1 MNKQRQSPAPR
12 LVIVLASLLTGL
24 LLVPWTVVRAEQLK
38 DLYEMEVLG
47 VTVAQGG
54 DQTAVLLRSK
64 GAKRELT
71 LFVGPF
77 EAQSIAVP
85 LQQMK
90 PLRPLTHDLTLSLLA
105 AFRSHLGRV
114 IISDF
119 KDNTYFATLYIET
132 DGKEITVDSRPSD
145 AIALAL
151 RAGAPIYAS
160 SKALDGASANRSL
173 R

>member
-1 MNKQRQSPAPR
+1 
-12 LVIVLASLLTGL
+12 
-24 LLVPWTVVRAEQLK
+24 
-38 DLYEMEVLG
+38 MEVLG
-47 VTVAQGG
+47 VADAPGG
-54 DQTAVLLRSK
+54 DLAAGQTGQTAVLLRSK
-64 GAKRELT
+64 EAKRELT

-90 PLRPLTHDLTLSLLA
+90 PLRPLTHDLTLSLLG

-119 KDNTYFATLYIET
+119 KDNTYYATLYIET
-132 DGKEITVDSRPSD
+132 DGKEMTVDSRPSD

-160 SKALDGASANRSL
+160 SKALDGASANRPP